1 MILLPLVA
9 SLVTNS
15 PGLRVAQPPTRAAIA
30 VASISDDARIAENSV
45 IIDAANV
52 AFSAGGN
59 EYFNVAGLQT
69 CLEYFRELGY
79 DATAV
84 CSQRTYT
91 GPWRKGREP
100 DDRQLLQRL
109 HGEKLLDTTPSGEN
123 DDSYMLKYAR
133 EHGSCLIVSND
144 KFRDWID
151 NSKGTQKRLERLNW
165 VKANVVPY
173 SFVRARFVPSPKF
186 NFSAIQPR
194 SPPAP
199 QLVDTG
205 LQRGDIVSGTVLAP
219 TRRSRPKASRW
230 CRGHLAMVRIDYLTG
245 SVMESGRVR
254 DDTRTYEGRDA
265 LKAKLPQVKAV
276 LPLQDEVSLLSN
288 FDFTNGTPINE
299 SVKWNSEHLFE
310 VLGMDSKG
318 QVVLSMKSYLI
329 PEYLR
334 LMQVWADH
342 GDTYYAYLRARVA
355 PDAGPSE
362 AMVEAEELARKD
374 FEAKVYGLDNLW

>member
-1 MILLPLVA
+1 MLLCTLSFTSTKLAPVA
-9 SLVTNS
+9 RS
-15 PGLRVAQPPTRAAIA
+15 AAVMRSRRTA
-30 VASISDDARIAENSV
+30 DNSV

-151 NSKGTQKRLERLNW
+151 DTTDTQERLERLNW

-173 SFVRARFVPSPKF
+173 SFVRATFVPSPKF
-186 NFSAIQPR
+186 NLSAIQPG

-219 TRRSRPKASRW
+219 TRRLRPKASEW
-230 CRGHLAMVRIDYLTG
+230 CRGHLVRAARVAMVRIDYLTG
-245 SVMESGRVR
+245 SVMESGHVR
-254 DDTRTYEGRDA
+254 DDTRTYYGRDA
-265 LKAKLPQVKAV
+265 LKATLPQVKAV
-276 LPLQDEVSLLSN
+276 LPQDEVSLLSN
-288 FDFTNGTPINE
+288 FDFLPINE

-310 VLGMDSKG
+310 VLCMDSKG

-342 GDTYYAYLRARVA
+342 GDTYYAYLRATVA
-355 PDAGPSE
+355 ADAGPSE